1 MRRSGFT
8 LFELIL
14 VVGLIGLLSLGLVSR
29 LGGGSAK
36 RLDDAADI
44 VAADLRYAGQRAIAT
59 GRVHR
64 WILDLDGQTFRL
76 EEQRPTVPED
86 PFETPTHSGL
96 LDLAPPDHAVVL
108 EPIANATGKWRW
120 LDEPGVVI
128 TALYLGDEEFKD
140 GVVSVGFSGDG
151 GADPAEIEL
160 RDEHEFTS
168 FVRVLPFTG
177 EVRVVQGEAR

>member
-1 MRRSGFT
+1 VRRAGFT

-14 VVGLIGLLSLGLVSR
+14 VVGLIGLLSLALASR

-36 RLDDAADI
+36 ALDDAADI
-44 VAADLRYAGQRAIAT
+44 VAADLRYAGQRAVAT

-64 WILDLDGQTFRL
+64 WILDLDDQTFRV
-76 EEQRPTVPED
+76 EQQQQAVPEG

-96 LDLAPPDHAVVL
+96 LDLAPPGQELVL
-108 EPIANATGKWRW
+108 EPIPDQTGQWRW

-128 TALYLGDEEFKD
+128 AALYLGDEEFKD
-140 GVVSVGFSGDG
+140 GLVSVGFSGDG

-160 RDEHEFTS
+160 RGQHEFTS

-177 EVRVVQGEAR
+177 EVRIVQGEAR